1 MFEFIGE
8 IIKVPV
14 KIAETAVATVKTGL
28 DISIGVDTDLKGDID
43 EIWKEN
49 K

>member
-8 IIKVPV
+8 VLKLPV

-43 EIWKEN
+43 DIWN
-49 K
+49 D